1 MWRQL
6 LRMKQAVEMEKLM
19 VRLPER
25 LQVAVEVLSENL
37 LAAEPFVLYD
47 RAQIRLN
54 ADLQAKSLLE
64 QLSRLQAKIR
74 SGQINR
80 GVTQKD
86 IDQLRTMQDEV
97 QQNQTIMEYA
107 RAQQAAINYLRE
119 INQEVSQ
126 LIGMDFATLARQTS
140 C

>member
-1 MWRQL
+1 
-6 LRMKQAVEMEKLM
+6 MKQAVEMEKLM